1 MADIA
6 MTQAKN
12 ETGTLDI
19 LHGCEEIARFLFN
32 KDDAAHQ
39 RKIYRLHALDKRPK
53 FPTFKMGGVL
63 CARRSSIQKYIE
75 DQENK

>member
-1 MADIA
+1 MADINTTEA
-6 MTQAKN
+6 RN

-19 LHGCEEIARFLFN
+19 LHGCDEIARFLFN
-32 KDDAAHQ
+32 KDDTQHQ
-39 RKIYRLHALDKRPK
+39 RKVYRLHALDKRPR

-63 CARRSSIQKYIE
+63 CARRAAIQKYIE